1 MTRVDFMNAVSR
13 KFHGM
18 TFAVKKHSPE
28 ILLVTGIVTGI
39 AGAVVACKAS
49 TKLSEIIGDAKDEVA
64 EIRHYEAN
72 PQLLEVEYTHEKAKK
87 DTVIV
92 FTRTG
97 VKLFKMYAPAVALG
111 ALSITSILTSHN
123 ILRKRNLALAAA
135 YAAVD
140 SSFKGY
146 RSRVIERFGEELDKE
161 LKYGVKAQEVDE
173 VTTDE
178 NGEEKVV
185 KKTANVASGDIYSP
199 YARIFDETCLNWV
212 RNADRNRLFLSQVQ
226 EHANRE
232 LKRKG
237 FLFLNDVYELL
248 GFDRSQPGQ
257 SVGWIYA
264 PEDPNHKGDNE
275 VNFGIYDCY
284 TGIDSVDGP
293 KRAFING
300 KEKSI
305 ILDFNVDGPIVDYLP
320 R

>member
-1 MTRVDFMNAVSR
+1 MTKVDFMNAVSR

-28 ILLVTGIVTGI
+28 ILLVTGIVTGV
-39 AGAVVACKAS
+39 ACVVAACKAS
-49 TKLSEIIGDAKDEVA
+49 TKLNEVIGDAKDDVEN
-64 EIRHYEAN
+64 IRYREAHPELSDGN
-72 PQLLEVEYTHEKAKK
+72 YTHEKAKK
-87 DTVIV
+87 DTVVV

-97 VKLFKMYAPAVALG
+97 VKLIKLYAPAVALG
-111 ALSITSILTSHN
+111 ALSITSVLTSHN
-123 ILRKRNLALAAA
+123 ILRKRNFALAAA

-146 RSRVIERFGEELDKE
+146 RGRVIERFGEELDKE
-161 LKYGVKAQEVDE
+161 LKYGVKTQEVEEIVKDE
-173 VTTDE
+173 T
-178 NGEEKVV
+178 GEEKAV
-185 KKTANVASGDIYSP
+185 KKNVNVASADIYSP
-199 YARIFDETCLNWV
+199 YSRFFDETCINWV
-212 RNADRNRLFLSQVQ
+212 RNAEQNRFFLSQVQ

-237 FLFLNDVYELL
+237 VLFLNDVYEML
-248 GFDRSQPGQ
+248 GFDRTRAGQ
-257 SVGWIYA
+257 SVGWVYA

-284 TGIDSVDGP
+284 TGVDIVDMP

-305 ILDFNVDGPIVDYLP
+305 LLDFNVDGPVYDRLP
-320 R
+320 